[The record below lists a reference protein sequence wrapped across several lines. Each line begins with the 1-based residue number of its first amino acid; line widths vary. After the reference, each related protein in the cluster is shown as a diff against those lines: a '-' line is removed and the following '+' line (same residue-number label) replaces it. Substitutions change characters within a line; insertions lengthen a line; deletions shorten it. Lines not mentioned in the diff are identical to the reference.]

1 MAETRR
7 QELEGPSGTR
17 CGCIKGEQAAGKD
30 WQRALWSNEIEQP
43 VTALARKQVL
53 EHVYWSK
60 STGRKIQLPNW
71 AKMRSRQK
79 PWWKKP
85 WSLYQK
91 LWSSVKC
98 EVSRCISKACSAQ
111 LARMAA
117 NGFICKIP
125 PSPSY
130 GNLAA
135 GISATSLQIVV
146 CNIISFNVWQLS
158 SLLLVICCHSN
169 STQELSKLTVT
180 VVVLLC
186 SQTHFL
192 SVWD

>member
-7 QELEGPSGTR
+7 QELEGPSTR
-17 CGCIKGEQAAGKD
+17 CGCIKGD
-30 WQRALWSNEIEQP
+30 CRWQR
-43 VTALARKQVL
+43 LAKSLFLATRLSSRWQLCGVSRCWNMDP
-53 EHVYWSK
+53 WSK
-60 STGRKIQLPNW
+60 STGRKIQLQIERRCDQG
-71 AKMRSRQK
+71 RSLDERNHD
-79 PWWKKP
+79 
-85 WSLYQK
+85 
-91 LWSSVKC
+91 
-98 EVSRCISKACSAQ
+98 RCIRSFDPPWNARCPDASAKLSAQ

-117 NGFICKIP
+117 NGVGKIP

-158 SLLLVICCHSN
+158 SLLLVICCRSN